1 MELAGSGGGTGS
13 GGGSGEG
20 RRLDLELTRV
30 AVEHGREE
38 LAVVGLEREHEHLGT
53 LVGREPVG
61 LGALLVWSFDAAKV
75 ECRERGGW
83 FTMVGGYPACL
94 PPGGKP

>member
-1 MELAGSGGGTGS
+1 VSDRAIILIA
-13 GGGSGEG
+13 
-20 RRLDLELTRV
+20 V
-30 AVEHGREE
+30 AFV
-38 LAVVGLEREHEHLGT
+38 
-53 LVGREPVG
+53 VG